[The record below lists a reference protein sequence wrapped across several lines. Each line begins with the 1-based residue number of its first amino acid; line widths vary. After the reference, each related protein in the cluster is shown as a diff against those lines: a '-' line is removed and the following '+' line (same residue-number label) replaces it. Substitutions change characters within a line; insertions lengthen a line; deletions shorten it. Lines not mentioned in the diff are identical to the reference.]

1 MNDQQKTDPVK
12 KRLHQD
18 GFEMGFVEFIALA
31 AAMQSLT
38 ALSIDAML
46 PALPAIG
53 NDLNTSHANDAQ
65 LIVLIMFLGFG
76 LGQIIYGPISDS
88 SGRKPPIYAGMAIY
102 IIGCLVCITS
112 GSLMSMLYGRFL
124 QGFGIAGPRIV
135 INAVI
140 RDKFEGPEM
149 ARVISFVM
157 AVFILV
163 PVIAPSIGQVIL
175 IVFDWRAIFGMLL
188 LIAVIALGWFA
199 IRLKETLDTEQR
211 IRFSLNTSFQAVLM
225 VLRTRKSLG
234 YTLAI
239 GFVFSP
245 FIGYLSS
252 SQQIF
257 SDVFGM
263 EKEFPYLF
271 ATLAL
276 SFGAASLMNARL
288 VMMYG
293 MRSLS
298 IWSAL
303 IITGL
308 SIMFFISLLVND
320 SEELELWVF
329 MCFMMT
335 VFLCIGFLFGNL
347 NALAMDPLGHMAGVG
362 ASVIGALYSL
372 ISIPLGIVIAQNFD
386 RTVLPL
392 VMGFAVCGV
401 AVILSILWAER

>member
-1 MNDQQKTDPVK
+1 MNDKQKTDPVK

-18 GFEMGFVEFIALA
+18 SFEMGLVEFIALA

-112 GSLMSMLYGRFL
+112 ASLMSMLYGRFL

-188 LIAVIALGWFA
+188 LTAVIALGWFA

-329 MCFMMT
+329 MCFMMI

-347 NALAMDPLGHMAGVG
+347 NALAMDPLGHIAGVG

-401 AVILSILWAER
+401 AVVLSILWAER

>member
-18 GFEMGFVEFIALA
+18 SFEMGLVEFIALA
-31 AAMQSLT
+31 AAMQSIT

-46 PALPAIG
+46 PALPVIG

-88 SGRKPPIYAGMAIY
+88 SGRKPPIYAGMVIY

-112 GSLMSMLYGRFL
+112 AGLMSMLSGRFL

-163 PVIAPSIGQVIL
+163 PVIAPSIGQFIL

-276 SFGAASLMNARL
+276 SFGVASLMNARL
-288 VMMYG
+288 VVTYG

-329 MCFMMT
+329 MCFMMI

-347 NALAMDPLGHMAGVG
+347 NALAMDPLGHIAGVG